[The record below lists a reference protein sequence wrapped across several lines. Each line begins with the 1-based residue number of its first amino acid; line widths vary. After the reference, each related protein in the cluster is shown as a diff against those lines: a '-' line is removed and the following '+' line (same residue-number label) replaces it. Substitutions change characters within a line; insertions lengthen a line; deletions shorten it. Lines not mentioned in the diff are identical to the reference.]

1 MEDLDAKMDFS
12 AKLHPMGKLLRVVL
26 VLLIGLPALL
36 AVLVFFALD
45 NTPLVVSKV
54 TFTPD
59 NIERAKRLLD
69 RNDPRKMRAGVLRTI
84 MVVQDDLDLALNY
97 AASRYAH
104 GSTNVVLR
112 DGSAML
118 RATFELPAN
127 PVGRF
132 VNLDL
137 VLVQTSYLPRVEQL
151 RVGSVP
157 VPAFIGNWLLRA
169 IIQRL
174 KGDADYSATVDVV
187 KQVRASNGVLKVV
200 FEWSDLAASQLQAAL
215 VPADDQARWQAYQA
229 RLVELTSQQP
239 SGRGFSLDQLLRPML
254 QLARQRAEGASA
266 TAENRA
272 VMVVLAFYVNGEGLG
287 ALVPAARAWPAPEQ
301 RVVTLAGRTDSPQHF
316 MVSAALAATAGSPLS
331 DAVGVYK
338 ELDDSRNSSGFS
350 FNDLGADRAG
360 TRFGDMAAASDKGAV
375 HLYRQ
380 LESSLREPD
389 FFPDIADLP
398 EYMAEAEFKRR
409 YGAVGQPAYR
419 KMLAEIERRI
429 AVLPLYR

>member
-1 MEDLDAKMDFS
+1 
-12 AKLHPMGKLLRVVL
+12 MGKLSRVVL
-26 VLLIGLPALL
+26 VLMIGLPLLL

-45 NTPLVVSKV
+45 GTPMVANKV

-59 NIERAKRLLD
+59 NIERAKQLLD
-69 RNDPRKMRAGVLRTI
+69 RNDPRKMRPGVLRTI

-104 GSTNVVLR
+104 GSMNIVLQ
-112 DGSAML
+112 DGRAML

-132 VNLDL
+132 ANVDM
-137 VLVQTSYLPRVEQL
+137 VLVQTQYLPRVDQL
-151 RVGSVP
+151 RIGSVP
-157 VPAFIGNWLLRA
+157 VPAFICNWLLRTG
-169 IIQRL
+169 IQRL
-174 KGDADYSATVDVV
+174 KVDGNYSATVDVV

-200 FEWSDLAASQLQAAL
+200 FDWNDLAANQLKAAL

-229 RLVELTSQQP
+229 HLVELTSRQL
-239 SGRGFSLDQLLRPML
+239 GGHGFSLDELLRPML
-254 QLARQRAEGASA
+254 QLARQRAQGASA
-266 TAENRA
+266 PAENRA
-272 VMVVLAFYVNGEGLG
+272 VIVVLAFYVNGEGLG

-301 RVVTLAGRTDSPQHF
+301 RVVTLGGRTDSPQHF

-360 TRFGDMAAASDKGAV
+360 TRFGEMATASEKGAS

-380 LESSLREPD
+380 IERNFREPD

-398 EYMAEAEFKRR
+398 EYMAEAEFRRR
-409 YGAVGQPAYR
+409 YGGVGQPAYQ
-419 KMLAEIERRI
+419 KMLTAIERRI
-429 AVLPLYR
+429 AALPLYR

>member
-45 NTPLVVSKV
+45 NTPLVVNKV

-200 FEWSDLAASQLQAAL
+200 FEWNDLAANQLKAAL

-429 AVLPLYR
+429 AALPLYR

>member
-45 NTPLVVSKV
+45 NTPLVVNKV

-200 FEWSDLAASQLQAAL
+200 FEWNDLAANQLKAAL

-360 TRFGDMAAASDKGAV
+360 TRFGDMAAASDKGAA

-429 AVLPLYR
+429 AALPLYR

>member
-200 FEWSDLAASQLQAAL
+200 FEWNDLAANQLKAAL

-360 TRFGDMAAASDKGAV
+360 TRFGDMAAASDKGAA

-429 AVLPLYR
+429 AALPLYR

>member
-45 NTPLVVSKV
+45 NTPLVVNKV

-200 FEWSDLAASQLQAAL
+200 FEWNDLAANQLKAAL

-272 VMVVLAFYVNGEGLG
+272 VIVVLAFYVNGEGLG

-360 TRFGDMAAASDKGAV
+360 TRFGDMAAASDKGAA

-429 AVLPLYR
+429 AALPLYR

>member
-45 NTPLVVSKV
+45 NTPLVVNKV

-272 VMVVLAFYVNGEGLG
+272 VIVVLAFYVNGEGLG

-360 TRFGDMAAASDKGAV
+360 TRFGDMAAASDKGAA

-429 AVLPLYR
+429 AALPLYR

>member
-45 NTPLVVSKV
+45 NTPLVVNKV

-97 AASRYAH
+97 TASRYAH

>member
-45 NTPLVVSKV
+45 YTPLVVSKV

-272 VMVVLAFYVNGEGLG
+272 VIVVLAFYVNGEGLG

-360 TRFGDMAAASDKGAV
+360 TRFGDMAAASDKGAA

-429 AVLPLYR
+429 AALPLYR

>member
-12 AKLHPMGKLLRVVL
+12 AKLRPMGKVLRVVL

-45 NTPLVVSKV
+45 NTPLVVNKV
-54 TFTPD
+54 TFTPG

-69 RNDPRKMRAGVLRTI
+69 RNDPRKMRPGALRTI

-137 VLVQTSYLPRVEQL
+137 VLVQTLYLPRVEQL

-157 VPAFIGNWLLRA
+157 VPALIGNWLLRA

-174 KGDADYSATVDVV
+174 KDDADYSASVDVV

-200 FEWSDLAASQLQAAL
+200 FEWSDVAASQLQAAL
-215 VPADDQARWQAYQA
+215 VPAGDQARWQAYQA
-229 RLVELTSQQP
+229 RLLELTSQQLG
-239 SGRGFSLDQLLRPML
+239 GRSFSLDELLRPML
-254 QLARQRAEGASA
+254 QLARLRAEGASA

-272 VMVVLAFYVNGEGLG
+272 VIVVLAFYVNGEGLA

-360 TRFGDMAAASDKGAV
+360 TRFGDLAAASDKGAAL
-375 HLYRQ
+375 LYRQ

-409 YGAVGQPAYR
+409 YGGVGQPAYR

-429 AVLPLYR
+429 AALPLYR

>member
-200 FEWSDLAASQLQAAL
+200 FEWNDLAANQLKAAL

-239 SGRGFSLDQLLRPML
+239 SGRGFSLDQLLSPML

-409 YGAVGQPAYR
+409 YGAVGEPAYR

-429 AVLPLYR
+429 AALPLYR

>member
-45 NTPLVVSKV
+45 NTPLVVNKV

-229 RLVELTSQQP
+229 RLLELTSQQLG
-239 SGRGFSLDQLLRPML
+239 GRSFSLDELLLPML
-254 QLARQRAEGASA
+254 QLARLRAEGASA

-272 VMVVLAFYVNGEGLG
+272 VIVVLAFYVNGEGLG

-360 TRFGDMAAASDKGAV
+360 TRFGAMAAASDKGAA

-429 AVLPLYR
+429 AALPLYR